1 LLPVAYPVI
10 RWLSAV
16 MSNRPTQ
23 LRQRRNRIVF
33 FFFRVLVTGFWW
45 DVLVRNLGGRSW
57 ANRTAL
63 QRYVNHAR
71 RFRALAIDLGG
82 VMIKLG
88 QFFASRVDIL
98 PKEIID
104 ELAGLQDEV
113 PPETFDDIRTVLESE
128 FNRPIG
134 DSFRSFDPVPVAAAS
149 LGQAHRVV
157 LKSGERAIVKV
168 QRPGI
173 DVLVAVD
180 LEAVRTAVRWLK
192 RYGPI
197 RRRADVDALY
207 DEFCRTLNMELD
219 YLAEGRNIERF
230 RTDFKDWET
239 IRISKVHWELT
250 TRRVLTMEDIGAIK
264 VNDVAGYQA
273 RGVLA
278 SEVALTLYDFY
289 LQQVFVNGFFHADPH
304 PGNMF
309 VQPYDDGDFTINVV
323 DFGMVGTL
331 SPQLKTDLRE
341 MFLGLATRDAP
352 RVVRAIDDAGWL
364 LPTADRREIE
374 RAATKV
380 FARYWGISM
389 SDIQNLDVH
398 EMRDFM
404 KEFRSLIYE
413 APFQIPSDILFLG
426 RAISILSGLATQ
438 IDPNFNVFEAAAPF
452 AQKLI
457 ADESGTF
464 GRELLDQV
472 TQTGLALARLPRQL
486 DRMADLIAGGDLRVT
501 VNENERILRE
511 LARLNRSAYRIPWA
525 IVAMGLFLGS
535 VMLLAVGQNAF
546 SAIAFLLAVVTGLWM
561 LLRG

>member
-1 LLPVAYPVI
+1 
-10 RWLSAV
+10 

-33 FFFRVLVTGFWW
+33 FWFRVLVSAFWW
-45 DVLVRNLGGRSW
+45 DVLVRNLGGRSR

-63 QRYVNHAR
+63 QRYLNHAR
-71 RFRALAIDLGG
+71 RFRAMAIDLGG
-82 VMIKLG
+82 VMITLG
-88 QFFASRVDIL
+88 QFFASRVDVL

-113 PPETFDDIRTVLESE
+113 PPEPFDDVRAVLESE
-128 FNRPIG
+128 LNRPIG
-134 DSFRSFDPVPVAAAS
+134 DSFRSIESTPVAAAS

-157 LKSGERAIVKV
+157 LKSGEHAIVKV
-168 QRPGI
+168 QRTGI
-173 DVLVAVD
+173 DMLVGID
-180 LEAVRTAVRWLK
+180 LEALRTAVRWLK
-192 RYGPI
+192 RWGPI

-250 TRRVLTMEDIGAIK
+250 TRRVLTMEDIGAVK
-264 VNDVAGYQA
+264 VSDVAGYQA

-289 LQQVFVNGFFHADPH
+289 LEQVFVNGFFHADPH

-309 VQPYDDGDFTINVV
+309 VQPYEDGDFTINVV

-331 SPQLKTDLRE
+331 SPQLRGQLRE
-341 MFLGLATRDAP
+341 MFLGVATRDAP
-352 RVVRAIDDAGWL
+352 RVVKALDDAGWL

-389 SDIQNLDVH
+389 SDIQNLDVN

-486 DRMADLIAGGDLRVT
+486 DRMADLIAGGELRVT

-511 LARLNRSAYRIPWA
+511 LARLNRSTYRIPWA
-525 IVAMGLFLGS
+525 IVAMGFFLGS
-535 VMLLAVGQNAF
+535 VMLLAVGQTTF
-546 SAIAFLLAVVTGLWM
+546 SAIAFILALLTGLWM

>member
-1 LLPVAYPVI
+1 
-10 RWLSAV
+10 

-33 FFFRVLVTGFWW
+33 FLFRVLVTGFWW

-71 RFRALAIDLGG
+71 RFRAMAIDLGG

-113 PPETFDDIRTVLESE
+113 PPESFDDVRAVLESE
-128 FNRPIG
+128 LNRPLSDI
-134 DSFRSFDPVPVAAAS
+134 FRSIESAPVAAAS

-192 RYGPI
+192 RWGPI

-239 IRISKVHWELT
+239 IRISSVHWELT
-250 TRRVLTMEDIGAIK
+250 TRRVLTMEDIGAVK
-264 VNDVAGYQA
+264 VSDVAGYQA

-309 VQPYDDGDFTINVV
+309 VQPYEDGDFTINVV

-331 SPQLKTDLRE
+331 SPQLRGQLRE
-341 MFLGLATRDAP
+341 MFLGVATRDAP
-352 RVVRAIDDAGWL
+352 RVVKAIDDAGWL

-389 SDIQNLDVH
+389 SDIQNLDVN

-426 RAISILSGLATQ
+426 RALSILSGLATQ
-438 IDPNFNVFEAAAPF
+438 IDPNFNIFEAAAPF
-452 AQKLI
+452 AQKMI

-472 TQTGLALARLPRQL
+472 TQTGLAIARLPRQL

-511 LARLNRSAYRIPWA
+511 LGRLNRSVYRVPWA
-525 IVAMGLFLGS
+525 IVAMGFFLGS
-535 VMLLAVGQNAF
+535 IMLLAVGQTTFSLMAF
-546 SAIAFLLAVVTGLWM
+546 ILAVLTGLWM